1 MAWFLYHLTLTESF
15 EDTANWSEDDAAMIS
30 RHADFLDA
38 LGREGRLVFAGR
50 TDFAPGHPDLF
61 GIALI
66 RADSLGEAEE
76 LMAPDPAVLAGIQS
90 ARVLPFTLPI
100 DDFSG

>member
-1 MAWFLYHLTLTESF
+1 MAWFLYHLTLTESS
-15 EDTANWSEDDAAMIS
+15 EDPANWTHEDEATIS
-30 RHADFLDA
+30 RHAEFLDA
-38 LGREGRLVFAGR
+38 LGRDGRLVFAGR

-76 LMAPDPAVLAGIQS
+76 LMAPDPVVVAGIQS

-100 DDFSG
+100 DHFAG